1 MSEALKKSEAE
12 SEARGKLLE
21 KLRRHVGGDTWEQ
34 AVATAKAALDDRDEL
49 REVLS
54 AVCEH
59 SEYADGELYVDME
72 RVAAVLEID
81 VGDAIGHIET
91 LAWSEK

>member
-21 KLRRHVGGDTWEQ
+21 KLRRHVGGDTWQQ
-34 AVATAKAALDDRDEL
+34 AVDIACAALDSRDVL

-59 SEYADGELYVDME
+59 SEYVDGELVVDME
-72 RVAAVLEID
+72 RVAAKLEID
-81 VGDAIGHIET
+81 PGDAMGHMESI
-91 LAWSEK
+91 AWDVT